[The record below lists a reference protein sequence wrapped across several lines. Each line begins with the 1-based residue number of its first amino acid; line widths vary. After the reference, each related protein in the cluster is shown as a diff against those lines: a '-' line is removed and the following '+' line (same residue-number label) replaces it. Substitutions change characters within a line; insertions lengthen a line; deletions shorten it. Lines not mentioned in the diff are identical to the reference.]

1 MIKLKNLLKELGAGD
16 TAAVRGLMSMTSAS
30 ETRYPQEQKD
40 EAIEYMLN
48 ATGATPD
55 TLRMAL
61 RQLSA
66 AEQWEIQK
74 AVFGILKGTPRTST
88 DSDSNNNGFPDETE
102 SNIDIDARRANMGY
116 GQGRYQGD

>member
-1 MIKLKNLLKELGAGD
+1 MIKLKNLLKEQGAGD
-16 TAAVRGLMSMTSAS
+16 TATTRGLINMVSAS
-30 ETRYPQEQKD
+30 ETRFDQQQKD

-55 TLRMAL
+55 SLRMAL

-66 AEQWEIQK
+66 SEQFEISK
-74 AVFGILKGTPRTST
+74 AVFDILKGTSTSSN
-88 DSDSNNNGFPDETE
+88 DSDSNNNGYPDKTE
-102 SNIDIDARRANMGY
+102 SDIEAARAARGY

>member
-1 MIKLKNLLKELGAGD
+1 MIKLKNLLKEQGAGD
-16 TAAVRGLMSMTSAS
+16 TAAVRGLIGMVSAS
-30 ETRYPQEQKD
+30 ETRFNQEQKD

-66 AEQWEIQK
+66 AEQFEIQK
-74 AVFGILKGTPRTST
+74 AVFDILKGTSTSSN
-88 DSDSNNNGFPDETE
+88 DSDSNNNGYPDQTE
-102 SNIDIDARRANMGY
+102 SDIEARRANMGY
-116 GQGRYQGD
+116 GQGGYQGD

>member
-1 MIKLKNLLKELGAGD
+1 MIKLKNLLQEQGAGD
-16 TAAVRGLMSMTSAS
+16 TAAVRGLISMVSS
-30 ETRYPQEQKD
+30 KETRYDQQQKD

-61 RQLSA
+61 RQLTA
-66 AEQWEIQK
+66 AEQFEIQK
-74 AVFGILKGTPRTST
+74 VVFGILTIKKTTST
-88 DSDSNNNGFPDETE
+88 DSDANNNGYPDETE
-102 SNIDIDARRANMGY
+102 SDREARRANMGY

>member
-1 MIKLKNLLKELGAGD
+1 MIKLKNLLNEQGAGES
-16 TAAVRGLMSMTSAS
+16 AAVRGLLHMVSAADS
-30 ETRYPQEQKD
+30 RYNQEQKD

-61 RQLSA
+61 RRLSA
-66 AEQWEIQK
+66 AEQFEIQK
-74 AVFGILKGTPRTST
+74 AVFDILKGVSSTPT
-88 DSDSNNNGFPDETE
+88 DSDSNNNGYPDQSE
-102 SNIDIDARRANMGY
+102 SDIEAARAARGY

>member
-1 MIKLKNLLKELGAGD
+1 MIKLKNLLKEQGAGD
-16 TAAVRGLMSMTSAS
+16 TAAVRGLIGMVSAS
-30 ETRYPQEQKD
+30 ETRFDQQQKD

-66 AEQWEIQK
+66 AEQFEIQK
-74 AVFGILKGTPRTST
+74 AVFDILKGTSTSSN
-88 DSDSNNNGFPDETE
+88 DSDSNNNGYPDETE
-102 SNIDIDARRANMGY
+102 TDVEARRANMGY
-116 GQGRYQGD
+116 GQRNGYHGD